1 MIHLYYGKGKG
12 KTTAAMGLA
21 LRAAGRGWHVVV
33 AQFLKGSDTG
43 ERLALRK
50 LHNVQVLDVPARMK
64 FTWEMDEGERA
75 AEGERCR
82 ALLREAETLAA
93 WSSPALLVLDECTT
107 AVDEGLLDVEAVER
121 LLDRRGQE
129 CEVVLTGRAAPP
141 TLKARAHYVTEM
153 FCRRHPYDVGLGGRE
168 GVEW

>member
-1 MIHLYYGKGKG
+1 MIHVYYGKGKG

-21 LRAAGRGWHVVV
+21 LRAAGRGWHVVI
-33 AQFLKGSDTG
+33 AQFMKGLDTG
-43 ERLALRK
+43 ERRALRSLRSVK
-50 LHNVQVLDVPARMK
+50 MLDAPPAVK
-64 FTWEMDEGERA
+64 FTWEMDERERA
-75 AEGERCR
+75 EEAERCR

-93 WSSPALLVLDECTT
+93 WSAPSMLILDECCT
-107 AVDEGLLDVEAVER
+107 AVDEGLLPVEAVEQ

-141 TLKARAHYVTEM
+141 TLRARAHYVTEM
-153 FCRRHPYDVGLGGRE
+153 FCRRHPYDAGVGGRE

>member
-1 MIHLYYGKGKG
+1 MIHLYFGKGKG

-21 LRAAGRGWHVVV
+21 LRAAGRSWHVVV
-33 AQFLKGSDTG
+33 AQFLKSTDSG

-50 LHNVQVLDVPARMK
+50 LQNVQLLDVPPQVK

-75 AEGERCR
+75 AEKERCR

-93 WSSPALLVLDECTT
+93 WSAPSLLVLDECCT
-107 AVDEGLLDVEAVER
+107 AVDEGLLSVEEVER

-129 CEVVLTGRAAPP
+129 CEIVLTGRAAPP
-141 TLKARAHYVTEM
+141 TLKARAHYITEM
-153 FCRRHPYDVGLGGRE
+153 WNVRHPYERGLKGRE
-168 GVEW
+168 GIEW